1 MIPVHIVLID
11 HQVCFD
17 QEHEIDKTLGIKGP
31 DDVMKMGVKAYN
43 DECRKIVSRYSTDWE
58 VREVISCIV

>member
-1 MIPVHIVLID
+1 MSICTV
-11 HQVCFD
+11 

-43 DECRKIVSRYSTDWE
+43 DECRKIVSRYCGDWK
-58 VREVISCIV
+58 VCT